1 MTASQPENA
10 KPDNTRPLSAEES
23 ARALQMMQVDMAR
36 TRTLL
41 ALDRT
46 LLAWIRTSLALLG
59 FGFTLARFVHD
70 LIATKALPSLPHTL
84 QSPKQLGLTLMVL
97 GIGGL
102 LFGAYDHFMSIRQLR
117 GDVKISAWS
126 ASLVVALFLA
136 MLSLFLMFD
145 LTAV

>member
-1 MTASQPENA
+1 MSASESREPTATSSISTLEVQN
-10 KPDNTRPLSAEES
+10 
-23 ARALQMMQVDMAR
+23 LQVEMAR

-70 LIATKALPSLPHTL
+70 LIASKALPSLPHTV

-97 GIGGL
+97 GICGL
-102 LFGAYDHFMSIRQLR
+102 LFGSFDHWNSVKQLR

-145 LTAV
+145 LTAVK

>member
-1 MTASQPENA
+1 MSASESKDPTATSG
-10 KPDNTRPLSAEES
+10 LSTLEVQN
-23 ARALQMMQVDMAR
+23 LQVEMAR

-70 LIATKALPSLPHTL
+70 LIATKALPSLPHSL

-97 GIGGL
+97 GIAGL
-102 LFGAYDHFMSIRQLR
+102 LFGSYDHWNSVNQLR
-117 GDVKISAWS
+117 GEVKISAWS

-145 LTAV
+145 LTAVR